1 MGSLWGHHTG
11 PAGWIQARNW
21 HQILEQGD
29 STWVW
34 ATGVLSQNTAEY
46 SSLTCDQ
53 MTNVPAGHECSLIH
67 FPQWAVLTLFSMWVM
82 TCKRL
87 GITAYKELR
96 KRCFC
101 CSARLCSHSLLPQSS
116 LLFFSTPQSSCRTWL
131 STVPK
136 YIHSEFQSPRERRRI
151 SFPISNPGEELWLV
165 QFESA
170 VHSRTNQQ
178 WPEWRILHLNCGSQ
192 SYHLTGLEG
201 QMLAD
206 KTTGVHDKMW
216 LLKGRIQVRG

>member
-1 MGSLWGHHTG
+1 MCPLAMNAALSISLNGQYWLYFLCGS
-11 PAGWIQARNW
+11 W
-21 HQILEQGD
+21 HAKDWE
-29 STWVW
+29 
-34 ATGVLSQNTAEY
+34 
-46 SSLTCDQ
+46 
-53 MTNVPAGHECSLIH
+53 
-67 FPQWAVLTLFSMWVM
+67 
-82 TCKRL
+82 
-87 GITAYKELR
+87 
-96 KRCFC
+96 
-101 CSARLCSHSLLPQSS
+101 SLLTKNSGNAVFAALLDFVHILFYLSLLS

-201 QMLAD
+201 QILAD